1 MMETRPQLLSRLAR
15 CRWEQMV
22 PGLFLESVL
31 ASAGAYGPEVVEQAR
46 RHVAEDGQLL
56 ENYRYPVKA
65 MLEMLDVIGQA
76 AQARG
81 VSYGEALFQSGWTAG
96 SSYVRSSVGRV
107 RAMVSTLSGM
117 HRALE
122 GIPNAAAQ
130 AVNFGEHSYRR
141 VTPGSGELRFIQ
153 DLIGP
158 AWNTGMVLASV
169 RTAFALEQDQLKYE
183 ISVTDEDASS
193 FLVRLDW

>member
-1 MMETRPQLLSRLAR
+1 M
-15 CRWEQMV
+15 
-22 PGLFLESVL
+22 FLEAVL
-31 ASAGAYGPEVVEQAR
+31 SSAGAYGPEVVAR
-46 RHVAEDGQLL
+46 ARVHLSQEGQLL

-65 MLEMLDVIGQA
+65 MLEMLDILGQE

-81 VSYGEALFQSGWTAG
+81 TPYGEALFHSGWHAG
-96 SSYVRSSVGRV
+96 FSYVRSSVGRM
-107 RAMVSTLSGM
+107 RAMVSTVSGM

-122 GIPNAAAQ
+122 GIPSAASQ
-130 AVNFGEHSYRR
+130 AVNFGAHSYRR
-141 VTPGSGELRFIQ
+141 VTPGSGELRFLE

-158 AWNTGMVLASV
+158 AWNTGMVVGSV
-169 RTAFALEQDQLKYE
+169 KAAFALREGQLKYE

>member
-1 MMETRPQLLSRLAR
+1 M
-15 CRWEQMV
+15 
-22 PGLFLESVL
+22 FLESVL
-31 ASAGAYGPEVVEQAR
+31 ASAGAYGPEVVAR
-46 RHVAEDGQLL
+46 AREHLSAEGQLL

-65 MLEMLDVIGQA
+65 MLEMLDVVGQA

-81 VSYGEALFQSGWTAG
+81 MSYGEGLFQSGWVAG
-96 SSYVRSSVGRV
+96 TSYVRSSVGRM
-107 RAMVSTLSGM
+107 RAMVSTVSGL

-122 GIPNAAAQ
+122 GIPSAAAQ
-130 AVNFGEHSYRR
+130 AVNFGAHSYRR
-141 VTPGSGELRFIQ
+141 VTPGSGELRFME

-158 AWNTGMVLASV
+158 SWNAGMVVGSV
-169 RTAFALEQDQLKYE
+169 KAAFALDEGRLKYE

>member
-15 CRWEQMV
+15 CRREQVV

-31 ASAGAYGPEVVEQAR
+31 ASARAYGPEVVEQAR
-46 RHVAEDGQLL
+46 QHLSEEGRLL
-56 ENYRYPVKA
+56 ENYRYPVKS

-81 VSYGEALFQSGWTAG
+81 TPYGEALYQSGWDAG
-96 SSYVRSSVGRV
+96 TSYVRSSVGRM
-107 RAMVSTLSGM
+107 RAMVATASGL

-141 VTPGSGELRFIQ
+141 MAPGSGELRFLE
-153 DLIGP
+153 DLIGS
-158 AWNTGMVLASV
+158 AWNTGMVVGSV
-169 RTAFALEQDQLKYE
+169 RAAFALRDGRLKHE
-183 ISVTDEDASS
+183 VRVTDEDASS